1 MNIAAAEAI
10 ADLASKELSQG
21 YILPGAMDFRVPPDV
36 AEAVGR
42 AGIDTGVARH
52 PIKPEQIVRHT
63 REFIYDE
70 RLSLY

>member
-1 MNIAAAEAI
+1 MNIAAAQAI
-10 ADLASKELSQG
+10 ANLTGEELSQG
-21 YILPGAMDFRVPPDV
+21 YILPGAMDFRVPPAV

-42 AGIDTGVARH
+42 AGIETGSARH
-52 PIKPEQIVRHT
+52 PIDPKRIARHT